1 MATNKS
7 LRVKKALENSNV
19 SFDKDGRLVATG
31 QTSAPLAFYDTDV
44 SRTKGIQTNMLSPH

>member
-7 LRVKKALENSNV
+7 LKVKKALENNSI
-19 SFDKDGRLVATG
+19 SFEKDGRLIATG

-44 SRTKGIQTNMLSPH
+44 SRTKGAQNILSPH